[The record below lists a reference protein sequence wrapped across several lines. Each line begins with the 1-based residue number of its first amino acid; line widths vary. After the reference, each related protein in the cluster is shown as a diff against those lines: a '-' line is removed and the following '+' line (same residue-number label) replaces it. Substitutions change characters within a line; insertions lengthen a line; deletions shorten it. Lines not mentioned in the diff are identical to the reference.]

1 MAVRVY
7 PADDRTMFGDGPELV
22 VASRRGA
29 GVAGRSYTGQG
40 G

>member
-7 PADDRTMFGDGPELV
+7 PADDRTMFGEGLEPVL
-22 VASRRGA
+22 ASRRGA
-29 GVAGRSYTGQG
+29 EVAGRSSTGQG

>member
-7 PADDRTMFGDGPELV
+7 PADDRTMFGDGPEPVL
-22 VASRRGA
+22 APRRGA
-29 GVAGRSYTGQG
+29 GVAGRSSNGQG